1 MDEQTIDCMMQSHL
15 QHLGTVPFSPT
26 KLLYLVDKAALL
38 QANQAL
44 KQLCFGLKP
53 QVDAQPLCKRLGHLN
68 LVVCNKL
75 CDLAL
80 RWFG

>member
-15 QHLGTVPFSPT
+15 QHLGAVP
-26 KLLYLVDKAALL
+26 LWYLVDKAALL